1 MLARTNGPEPDLV
14 PGWVRSFVLAYSG
27 HWTAVRT
34 YALIGNHRRTTLA
47 APPSKLLVMRPNQ
60 KAGRLLGH
68 GAKYLSIAND
78 AEVLK
83 CSLGRQVTRQ
93 ASSVRVLGL
102 AVQPYSKRTV

>member
-14 PGWVRSFVLAYSG
+14 NAGFFRACVQWSLDCRKHVRLNRKPQTDDACC
-27 HWTAVRT
+27 
-34 YALIGNHRRTTLA
+34 
-47 APPSKLLVMRPNQ
+47 PPYKLLVMRPNQ

-78 AEVLK
+78 AEVLQ